1 MHMVYFVTN
10 YWIYKHTTSIYI
22 YKQIHKK
29 QTQHTNNNI
38 IYWIY
43 IWYNIM
49 ILKFIYFKIKIE
61 VLIKILIIL
70 VFNKNKLIEF
80 M

>member
-1 MHMVYFVTN
+1 
-10 YWIYKHTTSIYI
+10 
-22 YKQIHKK
+22 
-29 QTQHTNNNI
+29 
-38 IYWIY
+38 
-43 IWYNIM
+43 M